1 VAARITGDPGAA
13 VATVRA
19 RLAALPMPLEYHAE
33 VFGNATV
40 EQADLTRT
48 LVFGGAA
55 LIGVFLLLQAAV
67 ASWRRAALMLASLPL
82 SVAGG
87 VLAAPLAGGT
97 WSTGSLAGLFA
108 VFALALRSSV
118 LLGRQIGAAERAADG
133 AGGGAVLAAA
143 RDRAGPLLQSAL
155 VTAAVL
161 LPAAVLGSRA
171 GLEFL
176 HPLAVTV
183 LGGLVSLIIAQL
195 FLLPALL
202 MTTAGRPGEP
212 QLETRPLAEAASE

>member
-1 VAARITGDPGAA
+1 
-13 VATVRA
+13 
-19 RLAALPMPLEYHAE
+19 
-33 VFGNATV
+33 
-40 EQADLTRT
+40 
-48 LVFGGAA
+48 
-55 LIGVFLLLQAAV
+55 
-67 ASWRRAALMLASLPL
+67 MLASLPL

-87 VLAAPLAGGT
+87 VLAAPLAGGA
-97 WSTGSLAGLFA
+97 WSTGSLAGVFA

-118 LLGRQIGAAERAADG
+118 LLGRQIDAAEQA
-133 AGGGAVLAAA
+133 AGGADSGAVLAAA
-143 RDRAGPLLQSAL
+143 RDRAAPLLQSAL

-183 LGGLVSLIIAQL
+183 LGGLVSMIIAQL

-202 MTTAGRPGEP
+202 MTTARRRPEP
-212 QLETRPLAEAASE
+212 QPETRPLAEAASE

>member
-1 VAARITGDPGAA
+1 
-13 VATVRA
+13 VRA

-33 VFGNATV
+33 VFGNATT

-67 ASWRRAALMLASLPL
+67 ASWRRAALMLVSLPL
-82 SVAGG
+82 SVAGA
-87 VLAAPLAGGT
+87 VLAAPLAGGA
-97 WSTGSLAGLFA
+97 WSTGSLAGVFA
-108 VFALALRSSV
+108 VFALALRGSV
-118 LLGRQIGAAERAADG
+118 LLGRQIEAAEQDG
-133 AGGGAVLAAA
+133 PPEKAGEAVLAAA
-143 RDRAGPLLQSAL
+143 RDRAAPLLQSAL

-183 LGGLVSLIIAQL
+183 LGGLVSMIIAQL

-202 MTTAGRPGEP
+202 MTTAGRHQEQP
-212 QLETRPLAEAASE
+212 LETRPLAEAASE